1 MKSNMK
7 DLEKQVNTD
16 VDDDTATTDNTSRVF
31 FIHSH
36 LALKLKII
44 MMDKQKPILAPEDQ

>member
-1 MKSNMK
+1 MKGNMK

-16 VDDDTATTDNTSRVF
+16 VDDDTATTDNTSRFF
-31 FIHSH
+31 FIYSH

-44 MMDKQKPILAPEDQ
+44 MMDKQKPILAPEDH

>member
-31 FIHSH
+31 IFIHT
-36 LALKLKII
+36 
-44 MMDKQKPILAPEDQ
+44 